1 MNQRDDNVRR
11 ARELSRLNRFSREPI
26 DSDPDS
32 PGNDSPRNGGE
43 QHRDIGAG
51 EYQCDGHSS

>member
-11 ARELSRLNRFSREPI
+11 GRELSRLNRFSREPI

-32 PGNDSPRNGGE
+32 PGNDSPRDGGE
-43 QHRDIGAG
+43 QHCNVGAS
-51 EYQCDGHSS
+51 E